1 MVCSVSGSTL
11 SMSELS
17 ESKYMS
23 SPKKTTLSMHVSF
36 SSRRVSSVGND
47 VDADDVLL
55 LRWNRLV
62 NLKGWEG
69 LQ

>member
-23 SPKKTTLSMHVSF
+23 SPMKTTLSMQVSF

-62 NLKGWEG
+62 NLEIRFCF
-69 LQ
+69 